1 MLPGAFKPSPATR
14 TPGCICWVL
23 MAYVEFVELD
33 TEGKE
38 SLDWQKLSFQVK
50 ANQWYASLVAM
61 GLSYSS
67 SNVG

>member
-23 MAYVEFVELD
+23 MAYVGFFEFD

-38 SLDWQKLSFQVK
+38 SLDWQKLSLQVK
-50 ANQWYASLVAM
+50 VNQ
-61 GLSYSS
+61 
-67 SNVG
+67 